1 MNAVAEKNETSL
13 NHSFQLLSQLR
24 SSVSNDEGH
33 SLLDELEE
41 KLREMEQTNQKFVEE
56 IDYRKEDE
64 KSFMEGQEAQRKVQE
79 SLARDQQ

>member
-13 NHSFQLLSQLR
+13 NLSFQLLSQLR

-41 KLREMEQTNQKFVEE
+41 KLREME
-56 IDYRKEDE
+56 
-64 KSFMEGQEAQRKVQE
+64 
-79 SLARDQQ
+79 